1 MSRPESLKKL
11 QHTLE
16 SFLERAIGQKEQRL
30 TVLEGINRLDDIA
43 QNELGDTTGEAV
55 GEWFAR
61 HNHQLEQGDL
71 RPGDIDRIGH
81 ILHEIKGGLDRNAGS
96 PEVRKIASE
105 IDRWEE
111 AARRSKNSLTLKR
124 GPESA
129 KPEDDSISLFGKTLA
144 RASGMFLEMS
154 AGRKHLLSVLDEA
167 LKSAEIQKNRE
178 ALLLSAFIIY
188 YLKSGGYKVEPYVK
202 RLKEAERLQKE
213 ATSYA

>member
-1 MSRPESLKKL
+1 MSHPKSLRKL

-16 SFLERAIGQKEQRL
+16 SFLERAVGQKEQRL
-30 TVLEGINRLDDIA
+30 MVLEGINRLDDIA
-43 QNELGDTTGEAV
+43 RNELGDTTGEAV

-61 HNHQLEQGDL
+61 HNQQLEQGDL

-81 ILHEIKGGLDRNAGS
+81 ILHEIKDGLDQSDGS
-96 PEVRKIASE
+96 PEGRKIASE
-105 IDRWEE
+105 INRWEK
-111 AARRSKNSLTLKR
+111 AARRSRSSLTLKR

-129 KPEDDSISLFGKTLA
+129 KPEDNSISLFGKTLA

-154 AGRKHLLSVLDEA
+154 AGRKHLLSALDES
-167 LKSAEIQKNRE
+167 LKSAEIHKNRE

-213 ATSYA
+213 VTSYA